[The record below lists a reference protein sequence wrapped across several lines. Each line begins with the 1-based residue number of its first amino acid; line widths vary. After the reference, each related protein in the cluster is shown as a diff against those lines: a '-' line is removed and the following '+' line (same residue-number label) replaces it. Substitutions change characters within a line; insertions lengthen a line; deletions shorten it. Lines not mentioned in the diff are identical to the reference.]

1 MQVTAAKL
9 YALAPGAQTAIA
21 QSIAATLS
29 ATAGA
34 FEVNSA
40 RRMAHFLA
48 QTAHESGGFIHMEEN
63 LRYRDP
69 ARLDAMFSAVRGI
82 DDAKALIAKGPAAIA
97 NRAYA
102 GRNGNGDEA
111 GGDGWRYRGRGLIQ
125 LTGKANYA
133 AAGKTIGLD
142 LVKDPDLLLQA
153 DPATRAALAFWKS
166 NGCNEAAD
174 TDSVL
179 AVTRIINGKAME
191 GLEHRKV
198 LTEKARKLFA

>member
-29 ATAGA
+29 ASAEA
-34 FEVNSA
+34 FGINSA

-48 QTAHESGGFIHMEEN
+48 QTAHESGGFIHLEEN

-69 ARLDAMFSAVRGI
+69 ARLDAMFSAVKGT
-82 DDAKALIAKGPAAIA
+82 DDAAHLIAKGPAAIA
-97 NRAYA
+97 NRVYA

-111 GGDGWRYRGRGLIQ
+111 SGDGWKFRGRGLIQ
-125 LTGKANYA
+125 LTGRANYA
-133 AAGKTIGLD
+133 ATGHQIGLD
-142 LVKDPDLLLQA
+142 LIKEPDLLLQPS
-153 DPATRAALAFWKS
+153 PATRAALAFWKA

-174 TDSVL
+174 SDSVE

-191 GLEHRKV
+191 GLDARTA
-198 LTEKARKLFA
+198 LTEKAKRLFA